1 MLSESRQQVKA
12 LDSQADVVQRMTGEI
27 QSLKL
32 AAAKSDG
39 TPESLKEQIVQ
50 LRGEVVSTRE
60 LAGQA
65 RLEAADA
72 QALLTVAQ
80 SDLDQLRANQNAS
93 VEQQS

>member
-1 MLSESRQQVKA
+1 
-12 LDSQADVVQRMTGEI
+12 
-27 QSLKL
+27 
-32 AAAKSDG
+32 
-39 TPESLKEQIVQ
+39 VQ

-65 RLEAADA
+65 RLQAADA